1 MNSKSSGKPAK
12 KDATIEEKKG
22 SKLIFFVLVIAL
34 VAAIYYLPSLS
45 RKESGE
51 NTQAAKIQG
60 SYIIHDDVPYE
71 SEKGKVKLLVFFD
84 FYCPHCFNFDAQVL
98 PELKKK
104 YGEKLEV
111 TSLGYP
117 LAERSVI
124 SIQGHEAA
132 KALGKG
138 EEFKA
143 LAFNKVHVEKQDII
157 TLEAVKQ
164 IAKEA
169 GMSESDFL
177 NALESVQN
185 GNKMSENTALANK
198 YKIEE
203 TPLIILNGNVQALN
217 YLQENLEKIIGSLI

>member
-1 MNSKSSGKPAK
+1 MSSKSSGKPAK
-12 KDATIEEKKG
+12 KDATIEEKN

-51 NTQAAKIQG
+51 NKQPAKIQG
-60 SYIIHDDVPYE
+60 SYIIHEDMPHE

-84 FYCPHCFNFDAQVL
+84 FYCPHCFNFDTQVL

-104 YGEKLEV
+104 YGEKLMV

-117 LAERSVI
+117 LAVRSVLP
-124 SIQGHEAA
+124 IQAHEAA
-132 KALGKG
+132 KVLGKG

-143 LAFNKVHVEKQDII
+143 LAFEKVHVEKKDISSV
-157 TLEAVKQ
+157 EAVKE

-169 GMSESDFL
+169 GINENEFL
-177 NALESVQN
+177 KALEGVQK
-185 GNKMSENTALANK
+185 GNKLSENIALASK
-198 YKIEE
+198 YKIEG
-203 TPLIILNGNVQALN
+203 TPLIIINGNVQALN
-217 YLQENLEKIIGSLI
+217 YFQENLEKIIGSLI